1 MKSLSDCT
9 GVDNINFG
17 VSEAAY
23 IEVAG
28 VKKVRPLAR
37 IDFEGVE
44 YRVVRHP
51 SLLIPA
57 TVTEWLKDY
66 EYTKE
71 YRVPVP
77 YGERHPCWLDARE
90 IWKKALDILGVKDE

>member
-1 MKSLSDCT
+1 VKSLSDCT

-28 VKKVRPLAR
+28 VKMVRPLAR
-37 IDFEGVE
+37 IDFGGVE

-66 EYTKE
+66 EYNKE

>member
-1 MKSLSDCT
+1 VKSLHECT
-9 GVDNINFG
+9 GVDIINFG
-17 VSEAAY
+17 VNEAVY

-28 VKKVRPLAR
+28 VKAVRPLAR

-44 YRVVRHP
+44 YQVVRHP
-51 SLLIPA
+51 SLLVPA

-77 YGERHPCWLDARE
+77 YEDRHPCWLDARE
-90 IWKKALDILGVKDE
+90 VWKKACDILGVKDE